1 MQISQSAGYAIHGLL
16 FLHVFGEGK
25 PVQLNQIAKGLQV
38 SESYL
43 SKIFQTLAKSSLVS
57 SFRGAKGGFILVK
70 PAEDITLREV
80 IEMIDGP
87 IIQAKCCIGRPNCN
101 ERDKCNVF
109 AMFYEL
115 QKTIYDSLENIS
127 VVDLNA
133 SFFEQEHIP
142 ARSKKLESVKKT
154 KDEEQER
161 EAMG

>member
-16 FLHVFGEGK
+16 YLHLYEDGR
-25 PVQLNQIAKGLQV
+25 PIQLNSIAKGLKV

-70 PAEDITLREV
+70 TAEDITLREV

-87 IIQAKCCIGRPNCN
+87 IVQAKCCIGRPDCN

-109 AMFYEL
+109 RRIYEI
-115 QKTIYDSLENIS
+115 QQNIYDSLENIS
-127 VVDLNA
+127 IIDLNT
-133 SFFEQEHIP
+133 SFFQPVKMPKPAKEIP
-142 ARSKKLESVKKT
+142 GEKGM
-154 KDEEQER
+154 
-161 EAMG
+161 EALG

>member
-16 FLHVFGEGK
+16 FLHVFGDGK
-25 PVQLNQIAKGLQV
+25 PVQLNQIAKGLRV

-70 PAEDITLREV
+70 PAVDITLREV

-115 QKTIYDSLENIS
+115 QKTIYDSLENIC

-133 SFFEQEHIP
+133 SFFEPEHATTP
-142 ARSKKLESVKKT
+142 AKQLKQAKKSKP
-154 KDEEQER
+154 DDQER
-161 EAMG
+161 GAMG